1 MKDIFGTDIR
11 DFVWKRE
18 LDFRNKIERLG
29 EKALDRNISSC
40 IRKAAMKTMEILTK
54 KHIIH

>member
-1 MKDIFGTDIR
+1 MKDILSTDIR

-18 LDFRNKIERLG
+18 LDFRSEIERLG
-29 EKALDRNISSC
+29 KKALDKNISSC
-40 IRKAAMKTMEILTK
+40 IREAAMKTMEILTK

>member
-1 MKDIFGTDIR
+1 MKGTFNTDIR

-18 LDFRNKIERLG
+18 LDFRNEIERLG
-29 EKALDRNISSC
+29 EKALDKNISSC
-40 IRKAAMKTMEILTK
+40 IREAAMKTIEILAK

>member
-1 MKDIFGTDIR
+1 MKGIFDTDIR

-18 LDFRNKIERLG
+18 LDFRNEIERLG
-29 EKALDRNISSC
+29 EKALDKNISSC
-40 IRKAAMKTMEILTK
+40 IREAAMKTMEILTK

>member
-1 MKDIFGTDIR
+1 VKGIFDTDIR

-18 LDFRNKIERLG
+18 LDFRNEIERLG
-29 EKALDRNISSC
+29 EKALDKNISSC

>member
-1 MKDIFGTDIR
+1 MKNIFGTDIR
-11 DFVWKRE
+11 DFAWKRA
-18 LDFRNKIERLG
+18 LDFRNEIERLG
-29 EKALDRNISSC
+29 EKALDKNISSC

>member
-1 MKDIFGTDIR
+1 MDIQ
-11 DFVWKRE
+11 DFTWKRE

-29 EKALDRNISSC
+29 EKVLDKNISSC
-40 IRKAAMKTMEILTK
+40 IREAAMKTMEILTK

>member
-1 MKDIFGTDIR
+1 MKDILSTDIR

-18 LDFRNKIERLG
+18 LDFRSEIERLG
-29 EKALDRNISSC
+29 EKALDKNISSC

>member
-1 MKDIFGTDIR
+1 MKDIFNIDVQ
-11 DFVWKRE
+11 DFTWKRE
-18 LDFRNKIERLG
+18 LDFRNEIERLG
-29 EKALDRNISSC
+29 EKALDKNISSC